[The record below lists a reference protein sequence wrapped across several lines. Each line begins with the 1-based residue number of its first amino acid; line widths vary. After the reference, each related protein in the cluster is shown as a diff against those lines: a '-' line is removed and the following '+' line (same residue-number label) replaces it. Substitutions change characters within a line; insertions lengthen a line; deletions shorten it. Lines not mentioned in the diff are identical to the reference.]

1 MGLAEN
7 VDAEVC
13 GTLSKEWNIRNGLV
27 VPVSSDI
34 ALAGGGVRLDAAI
47 LYADLAG
54 STKLVMSLDKRV
66 TARLF
71 KSFLGASSRIIRHF
85 GGEIRSF
92 DGDRVMGIFLGD
104 NKESVATKVA
114 LKINALVLDV
124 LRPRFKAKY
133 DVFANGTHTIAHCC
147 GVDTSEVLVVRAGV
161 RNDNDLTWIGRA
173 PNVAAKLSNIRNA
186 SVQTFITSTVLARL
200 DSPSRFSKG
209 TDMWKAYTWN
219 EVEGISSV
227 YGSSY
232 KWAL

>member
-1 MGLAEN
+1 MGLAED
-7 VDAEVC
+7 VDAEVS
-13 GTLSKEWNIRNGLV
+13 GVLSKDWDIRDGRV

-47 LYADLAG
+47 LYADLVG
-54 STKLVMSLDKRV
+54 STKLAMSLDKRV

-104 NKESVATKVA
+104 SKESVAVKVA
-114 LKINALVLDV
+114 LKINALVIDV
-124 LRPRFKAKY
+124 LRPRFKSKY
-133 DVFANGTHTIAHCC
+133 DVFANGTHSIAHCC

-186 SVQTFITSTVLARL
+186 KVQTFITTTVHARL
-200 DSPSRFSKG
+200 DTPSRYSNG
-209 TDMWKAYTWN
+209 TDMWTAYTWS
-219 EVEGISSV
+219 EVDGITKV
-227 YGSSY
+227 FGSGY
-232 KWAL
+232 KWKL